1 MKIEG
6 KKRKLIILSALLI
19 MILTLSIAI
28 ELNAKGE
35 IENTS
40 NNTSLSTKKIEWGI
54 KRSNNHEQ
62 PDVGSE
68 NTVLINKYNGMAI
81 GSKEQKYVYLTF
93 ELGYEAGYTEKI
105 LDALKEENVQGA
117 FFITA
122 HYVNTASDVLKR
134 MIDEGHIVGN
144 HIPKFLM
151 SLNYKIIKC

>member
-68 NTVLINKYNGMAI
+68 NTVLINKYNCMAI

-93 ELGYEAGYTEKI
+93 DLGYEAGYTEKI